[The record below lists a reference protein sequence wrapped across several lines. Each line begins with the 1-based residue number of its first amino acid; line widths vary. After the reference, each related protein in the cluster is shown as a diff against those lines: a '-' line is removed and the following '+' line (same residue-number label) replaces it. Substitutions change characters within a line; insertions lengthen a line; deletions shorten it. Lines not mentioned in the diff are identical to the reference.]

1 LVAGAGTFHL
11 LIVEDEEFIRNLVAA
26 YLEKDG
32 YRLSVAGSAKAMH
45 DILDREKIDLLLLD
59 LGLPDEDGLTLIRQ
73 LRTRS
78 TVPIVVLTARQT
90 RDDRITAL
98 GIGADD
104 YVTKPVDPQELT
116 LRIANLLRRSGG
128 VKKEDS
134 GTHDVLAFGG
144 WRLDVSANVLL
155 APDGAEIGLT
165 RAEFDILT
173 ALARAPNRVL
183 TRDFLLDAISRDGDS
198 PSDRVID
205 VLISRL
211 RKKLGDEPRS
221 PILIQTVMGRG
232 YRLSVM

>member
-1 LVAGAGTFHL
+1 VAGAGTAHL
-11 LIVEDEEFIRNLVAA
+11 LIVEDEEFVRQLVAA

-45 DILDREKIDLLLLD
+45 DVLDREKIDLIILD

-78 TVPIVVLTARQT
+78 AVPIVVLTARQT
-90 RDDRITAL
+90 RADRLTAL
-98 GIGADD
+98 EIGADD
-104 YVTKPVDPQELT
+104 YVTKPVDPQELA

-128 VKKEDS
+128 G
-134 GTHDVLAFGG
+134 GTQDAKARDVLSFGG
-144 WRLDVSANVLL
+144 WRLDISANALH
-155 APDGAEIGLT
+155 APDGLEVGLT

-183 TRDFLLDAISRDGDS
+183 SRDFLLDAISRDGDA

-205 VLISRL
+205 VMISRL
-211 RKKLGDEPRS
+211 RKKLGDDPRR
-221 PILIQTVMGRG
+221 PMLIQTVTGRG
-232 YRLSVM
+232 YRLSVS

>member
-1 LVAGAGTFHL
+1 MAAKAAHL
-11 LIVEDEEFIRNLVAA
+11 LIVEDEEFVRQLLAA

-32 YRLSVAGSAKAMH
+32 YRLSVAGSAKVMH
-45 DILDREKIDLLLLD
+45 EVLDHTPVDLIILD

-78 TVPIVVLTARQT
+78 HIPIIVLTARIT
-90 RDDRITAL
+90 RDDKISAL
-98 GIGADD
+98 EIGADD

-116 LRIANLLRRSGG
+116 LRVANLLRRS
-128 VKKEDS
+128 EPARSDDTAAHDILNFS
-134 GTHDVLAFGG
+134 GWSLDISANALRASDG
-144 WRLDVSANVLL
+144 LDV
-155 APDGAEIGLT
+155 ELT

-183 TRDFLLDAISRDGDS
+183 SRDFLLDAISRDGDA

-205 VLISRL
+205 VMISRL
-211 RKKLGDEPRS
+211 RKKLRDNSRQ

-232 YRLSVM
+232 YRLSV

>member
-1 LVAGAGTFHL
+1 MAAKAAHL
-11 LIVEDEEFIRNLVAA
+11 LIVEDEEFVRQLLAA

-32 YRLSVAGSAKAMH
+32 YRLSVAGSAKVMH
-45 DILDREKIDLLLLD
+45 EVLDHTPVDLIILD

-78 TVPIVVLTARQT
+78 HIPIIVLTARIT
-90 RDDRITAL
+90 RDDKISAL
-98 GIGADD
+98 EIGADD

-116 LRIANLLRRSGG
+116 LRVANLLRRSGPARS
-128 VKKEDS
+128 D
-134 GTHDVLAFGG
+134 GTAAHDILNFGG
-144 WRLDVSANVLL
+144 WSLDISANALRASDGLDV
-155 APDGAEIGLT
+155 ELT

-183 TRDFLLDAISRDGDS
+183 SRDFLLDAISRDGDA

-205 VLISRL
+205 VMISRL
-211 RKKLGDEPRS
+211 RKKLRDNSRQ

-232 YRLSVM
+232 YRLSV

>member
-1 LVAGAGTFHL
+1 MSGAGSAHL
-11 LIVEDEEFIRNLVAA
+11 LIVEDDEFVRQLIAA
-26 YLEKDG
+26 YLEKEG

-45 DILDREKIDLLLLD
+45 DCLDRETIDLILLD

-78 TVPIVVLTARQT
+78 AVPIVVLTARQT
-90 RDDRITAL
+90 RDDRIIAL
-98 GIGADD
+98 EIGADD

-128 VKKEDS
+128 QQTEDARAR
-134 GTHDVLAFGG
+134 DLLRFGG
-144 WRLDVSANVLL
+144 WQLDVSANALR
-155 APDGAEIGLT
+155 APDGAEVTLT

-198 PSDRVID
+198 PGDRVID
-205 VLISRL
+205 VMISRL
-211 RKKLGDEPRS
+211 RKKLGDDPRR
-221 PILIQTVMGRG
+221 PMLIQTVTGRG
-232 YRLSVM
+232 YRLSV

>member
-1 LVAGAGTFHL
+1 MAAGAAHL
-11 LIVEDEEFIRNLVAA
+11 LIVEDDEFVRQLVAA

-32 YRLSVAGSAKAMH
+32 YRLSVAGSAKVMH
-45 DILDREKIDLLLLD
+45 EVLDHTPVDLIILD

-78 TVPIVVLTARQT
+78 HIPIIVLTARIA
-90 RDDRITAL
+90 RDDKITAL
-98 GIGADD
+98 EIGADD

-116 LRIANLLRRSGG
+116 LRVANLLRRSGPARS
-128 VKKEDS
+128 DD
-134 GTHDVLAFGG
+134 TAAHDILNFGAWSLDISANALRASDG
-144 WRLDVSANVLL
+144 LDV
-155 APDGAEIGLT
+155 ELT

-183 TRDFLLDAISRDGDS
+183 SRDFLLDAISRDGDA

-205 VLISRL
+205 VMISRL
-211 RKKLGDEPRS
+211 RKKLRDNSRQ

-232 YRLSVM
+232 YRLSV